1 MVNDLPRGGARA
13 VVRCEALGVAPYS
26 DLPDSLYRGYLTPA
40 HRAAID
46 RVGAWMVEAG
56 MQIRIDPAANLIGR
70 YEAVSPDA
78 PALVIG
84 SHIDSVR
91 NGGKYDGPLGVV
103 LGIEA
108 VAALHGRRFPF
119 AIEVIAFGDEEGSRF
134 PAAMLTSRAVAGT
147 LDAAALD
154 MADAGGI
161 SVADALAEMGL
172 DVATYLT
179 AARGPGTTLAYLEAH
194 IEQGPLLEAEGLA
207 VGTVTG
213 IAAQLRYEITVAG
226 TAGHAGTTSMLL
238 RRDALAGAAEMIL
251 AVETI
256 ARAAASD
263 LVATVGRIEA
273 SPGAANVIPGSVT
286 FTLDVRAGTAARRD
300 EAAADILSA
309 IRSIAGEKPYHPSL
323 IPRGGGGP
331 GSQTTSILA
340 PGPPPSRG
348 NNGRI
353 AAQDG
358 VAGRNLDVTITLI
371 HELPASPC
379 DPALMDLMDD
389 ATTAAGHPVRRLV
402 SGAGHDAMVMA
413 ALCPTAMLFIRCR
426 GGISHNPAEHVD
438 PADAEIALRVMSG
451 FIDKLGATLD
461 PA

>member
-1 MVNDLPRGGARA
+1 MVTAVPPGGARA
-13 VVRCEALGVAPYS
+13 VARCKELGVAPYS
-26 DLPDSLYRGYLTPA
+26 DLPDSLYRGYLTSA

-56 MQIRIDPAANLIGR
+56 MQVRMDPAANLIGR
-70 YEAVSPDA
+70 YEAASPDA
-78 PALVIG
+78 PALIIG

-91 NGGKYDGPLGVV
+91 DGGKYDGPLGVM
-103 LGIEA
+103 LGIEC
-108 VAALHGRRFPF
+108 VAALQGRRL
-119 AIEVIAFGDEEGSRF
+119 

-154 MADAGGI
+154 MVDADGV
-161 SVADALAEMGL
+161 SVTQALAEMGL
-172 DVATYLT
+172 DVDAYLT
-179 AARGPGTTLAYLEAH
+179 AGRALGTTLAYLEAH
-194 IEQGPLLEAEGLA
+194 IEQGPLLEAVGLA

-226 TAGHAGTTSMLL
+226 TAGHAGTTSMPL

-286 FTLDVRAGTAARRD
+286 FTLDVRSGDPARRD
-300 EAAADILSA
+300 EAAEAILEAVQDVADK
-309 IRSIAGEKPYHPSL
+309 R
-323 IPRGGGGP
+323 
-331 GSQTTSILA
+331 
-340 PGPPPSRG
+340 
-348 NNGRI
+348 
-353 AAQDG
+353 D
-358 VAGRNLDVTITLI
+358 LDFTANLI
-371 HELPASPC
+371 HDLPASPC
-379 DPALMDLMDD
+379 DPALMDLMDA
-389 ATTAAGHPVRRLV
+389 ATTAAGQAVRRLV

-438 PADAEIALRVMSG
+438 PADAEIALRVLSG
-451 FIDKLGATLD
+451 FIDRLGATLD

>member
-1 MVNDLPRGGARA
+1 MVSTLAPGGARA
-13 VVRCEALGVAPYS
+13 VARCDELGVAPYS

-40 HRAAID
+40 HRAALD

-56 MQIRIDPAANLIGR
+56 MQIRIDPSANLIGR
-70 YEAVSPDA
+70 YEGLAPDA
-78 PALVIG
+78 PALIIG

-91 NGGKYDGPLGVV
+91 DGGRYDGPLGIM

-108 VAALHGRRFPF
+108 VAALQGRRLPF

-147 LDAAALD
+147 LDASALD
-154 MADAGGI
+154 MADARGVT
-161 SVADALAEMGL
+161 VAEALAEMGL
-172 DVATYLT
+172 DVAKYLT
-179 AARGPGTTLAYLEAH
+179 AARGRATALAYLEAH
-194 IEQGPLLEAEGLA
+194 IEQGPLLAAEGLA

-213 IAAQLRYEITVAG
+213 IAAQLRYEVTVTG
-226 TAGHAGTTSMLL
+226 TAGHAGTTSMPL
-238 RRDALAGAAEMIL
+238 RRDALAGAAEMML

-256 ARAAASD
+256 ARSAASD

-286 FTLDVRAGTAARRD
+286 FTLDVRAGDAARRD
-300 EAAADILSA
+300 EAAADILEA
-309 IRSIAGEKPYHPSL
+309 IRVIAGKEAFPSPL
-323 IPRGGGGP
+323 FSCVGGSP
-331 GSQTTSILA
+331 GSQTTPPVA

-348 NNGRI
+348 NSAR
-353 AAQDG
+353 DD
-358 VAGRNLDVTITLI
+358 VACRNLDVAITLI
-371 HELPASPC
+371 HDLPASPC
-379 DPALMDLMDD
+379 DPALMDLLDD
-389 ATTAAGHPVRRLV
+389 ATTAARQPIRRLV

-438 PADAEIALRVMSG
+438 PADAEIALAVMSG
-451 FIDKLGATLD
+451 FIDRLGATLD